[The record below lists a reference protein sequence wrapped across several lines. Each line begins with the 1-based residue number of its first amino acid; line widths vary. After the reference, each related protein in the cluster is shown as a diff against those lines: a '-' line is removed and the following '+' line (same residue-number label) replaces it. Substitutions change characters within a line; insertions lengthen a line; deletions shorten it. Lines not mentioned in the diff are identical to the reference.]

1 MNYGRKPNVFALYR
15 GDTFVDV
22 GTLDE
27 LAART
32 GIKKDSL
39 RFYATSVHRR
49 RMKNPD
55 KCLVCVRLEEDDDD

>member
-1 MNYGRKPNVFALYR
+1 MGNKPSVFALYK

-22 GTLDE
+22 GTYAE

-39 RFYATSVHRR
+39 RFYATAVHKKRL
-49 RMKNPD
+49 KNPE
-55 KCLVCVRLEEDDDD
+55 KGLIVVRLEEEDD